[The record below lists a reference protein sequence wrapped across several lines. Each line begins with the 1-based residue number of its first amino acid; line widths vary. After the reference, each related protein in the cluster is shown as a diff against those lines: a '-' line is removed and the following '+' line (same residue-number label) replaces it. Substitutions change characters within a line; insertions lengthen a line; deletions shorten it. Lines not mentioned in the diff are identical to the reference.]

1 MWRWWYSPTNRGST
15 QHVVPTPVAEDGLLY
30 VVRPEHRPLFALH
43 AGGSGL
49 MDDDKVAWT
58 FEKNKCW
65 ISSPLVYRGRLYV
78 PQEEQG
84 SLVCLDLK
92 TGNVVWQN
100 KLSAKGKMQTSP
112 TGADGKIYLLSM
124 SGEVEVLAAGDEF
137 HELGDVETGRLRPVP
152 LDRRRRQR
160 EAVRADGGEP
170 VLPGRGNGQ
179 G

>member
-1 MWRWWYSPTNRGST
+1 PD
-15 QHVVPTPVAEDGLLY
+15 E
-30 VVRPEHRPLFALH
+30 
-43 AGGSGL
+43 
-49 MDDDKVAWT
+49 KVAWT

-65 ISSPLVYRGRLYV
+65 ISSPLAYRGRLYV

-84 SLVCLDLK
+84 TLVCLDLK

-137 HELGDVETGRLRPVP
+137 RELGVLK
-152 LDRRRRQR
+152 LDDSVLCRSTIV
-160 EAVRADGGEP
+160 AANGKLFVRT
-170 VLPGRGNGQ
+170 V
-179 G
+179 